1 MNYDRLLQLGGID
14 REVPPIPRYISKQ
27 DLQNQ
32 IDDLK
37 EWKEEQETPNPDGQI
52 KGIKEIENFLNGTS
66 DSEHYSYY
74 TDVYV
79 GAGSVYT
86 DVMIAD
92 NHHDQAMKDV
102 GIEVTANDEY
112 LFVIL
117 PDNFSPAV
125 LMEGVTIPMTQDGTV
140 TQDNVTYKVLKSENQ
155 YTDTFDVILV

>member
-14 REVPPIPRYISKQ
+14 REVPPIPKYYSSQELQ
-27 DLQNQ
+27 DQ

-37 EWKEEQETPNPDGQI
+37 SWKDEQESTVVDGQI

-79 GAGSVYT
+79 GAGAVYT
-86 DVMIAD
+86 DVMIAA
-92 NHHDQAMKDV
+92 NHHDQATKDV
-102 GIEVTANDEY
+102 GISVTATDEY

-117 PDNFSPAV
+117 PSNFSPAI
-125 LMEGVTIPMTQDGTV
+125 LMNGFTVPMTEWGTV
-140 TQDNVTYKVLKSENQ
+140 TQDK
-155 YTDTFDVILV
+155 